1 MKKEAER
8 LDKLEDKRRIKE
20 IEEEIELINLSK
32 HQKSIYKSSEKQSS
46 VVERMALDAQRR

>member
-8 LDKLEDKRRIKE
+8 RDKLEDKRRIKE

-32 HQKSIYKSSEKQSS
+32 H
-46 VVERMALDAQRR
+46 